1 MPGPDPERG
10 SRIGPYEVLGP
21 LGRGGMATVLEVRDT
36 RDGAVRA
43 LKLLHG
49 DLPGEEARKRF
60 SVEFRTLSS
69 LQHPNILRVFDSGV
83 HEGAAWFAMEKLGGQ
98 DLRQAMDHLRT
109 LPPGERAERAEQVL
123 IDIASALAHIH
134 EKGLVHRDVTPGN
147 IRLLPQGALL
157 MDFGVVHA
165 PGAELTIVGEM
176 VGTVAYIAPEQISA
190 EISGG
195 RVDAR
200 ADLYSLGCVL
210 YLMLTGQ
217 RPFTARTIPSL
228 LEKQLNAQPRPPRE
242 LVPTVPPHLDTIC
255 LRLLEK
261 DPARRYGSA
270 RHLLSILDRRAAALQ
285 TVDLRT
291 WPPRLV
297 GRIAEGARL
306 REALAALAAGKGS
319 CLLIEAPPGYGKTR
333 LLRLMQEQA
342 ASLDL
347 PVARGLCMRGSA
359 TPYGGFHGV
368 LRDLLDGQPIPS
380 GPLGKAFGE
389 EEGSIEQ
396 YKVLTAFRDLLR
408 ARLPRVLLIDQLHYA
423 DRGTLALLEFLL
435 RNHLSLADE
444 PLMILLSRRP
454 PEGLDDPL
462 EELLYE
468 KSSGVELEQM
478 ALGPITST
486 DVEELLLQLVPP
498 DERTSLLA
506 TRLHREGEGNPH
518 FIGEMIRGLV
528 DQGVI
533 TEEEPGRFALGLDV
547 THVSRAALPIPASIR
562 EALQE
567 RLATLS
573 TAGRALAQV
582 LSLCRSEVTAEVL
595 EEALGLP
602 SELVQDRLEELIDQH
617 VVRTRHVGV
626 DELYDLA
633 QPRLREVLV
642 STLEAP
648 ARSVLH
654 RRLGTALERLNRHR
668 MSSVLEAVAWHF
680 EQGQLPAKA
689 CPYLVRA
696 GVRLRERA
704 FVAESLLFFDR
715 ALALEP
721 HAREYMTLDDADR
734 QLARLHH
741 ERGQAL
747 SHLGDWTGALRE
759 HSAADRLGMQIDDDR
774 IRTLALT
781 ELGNLARRQ
790 LRIEDAESNLSEAL
804 ALATRLGDHHLRV
817 MPLLGLGAVRWSRGD
832 LDGSRQ
838 IWLEGMV
845 AANAAGNEEARG
857 RALNGMGLVAF
868 CRGQAAEA
876 RRHLEDASDIFN
888 RLGKLSP
895 LIIVRVNLVELY
907 HCTGNL
913 RKGLKL
919 ADQTIA
925 QAREISYSYGTA
937 LGLQY
942 RSLVLVDLGRWGEA
956 EDNASQA
963 RRIANDLG
971 DSEDQLTIV
980 ASLVRI
986 ALGRGKLE
994 EAQGYLDE
1002 ADELLLQDDIE
1013 GYGPLIAAWQ
1023 ALVHAHRGEL
1033 DAMDDALELASARAG
1048 RSWPHQ
1054 VCRLDI
1060 IAARALGVS
1069 GRLDEACARANS
1081 ALKRADACGYRFY
1094 SLKAHT
1100 LLARYATL
1108 ESHLAMHRRVATA
1121 LSKSLAG
1128 NLGREDA
1135 RRFLDRHA
1143 VEPREP

>member
-1 MPGPDPERG
+1 VPGRDPERG

-36 RDGAVRA
+36 RDDRIRA

-60 SVEFRTLSS
+60 SIEFRTLSS
-69 LQHPNILRVFDSGV
+69 LEHPNILRVFDSGV

-98 DLRQAMDHLRT
+98 DLRQAMDELKK
-109 LPPGERAERAEQVL
+109 LPPARRAVLAEKML

-134 EKGLVHRDVTPGN
+134 EQGLVHRDVTPGN
-147 IRLLPQGALL
+147 IRLLPDRALL
-157 MDFGVVHA
+157 MDFGVVHT

-217 RPFTARTIPSL
+217 RPFSARTIPSL

-261 DPARRYGSA
+261 DPAQRYGSA
-270 RHLLSILDRRAAALQ
+270 RHLLSILDRRASALQ
-285 TVDLRT
+285 AVDLKT

-297 GRIAEGARL
+297 GRIAEAARM
-306 REALAALAAGKGS
+306 REALASLASGKGG
-319 CLLIEAPPGYGKTR
+319 CMLVEAPPGFGKTR
-333 LLRLMQEQA
+333 LLQLMGEQA
-342 ASLDL
+342 ASLHL
-347 PVARGLCMRGSA
+347 PVARGLCRRGKT
-359 TPYGGFHGV
+359 TPYGGFKGV
-368 LRDLLDGQPIPS
+368 LQDLLEGQPIPP
-380 GPLGKAFGE
+380 GPLARAFGD

-408 ARLPRVLLIDQLHYA
+408 QRLPRALLIDQLHYA

-444 PLMILLSRRP
+444 PLLILLSRRP

-468 KSSGVELEQM
+468 RSAGVELQQM
-478 ALGPITST
+478 PLGPITST

-506 TRLHREGEGNPH
+506 SRLHREGEGNPH

-528 DQGVI
+528 EQGII
-533 TEEEPGRFALGLDV
+533 TEEEPGHYVLGLDV

-562 EALQE
+562 EALEE
-567 RLATLS
+567 RLGTLS
-573 TAGRALAQV
+573 AGGMALAQV

-602 SELVQDRLEELIDQH
+602 STQLLDRLEELLDQH
-617 VVRTRHVGV
+617 VVRARHVGV
-626 DELYDLA
+626 EELYDLA

-642 STLEAP
+642 ATLQPGESAL
-648 ARSVLH
+648 LH

-668 MSSVLEAVAWHF
+668 MSAVLEAVAWHF
-680 EQGQLPAKA
+680 EQGDVPAKA
-689 CPYLVRA
+689 CPYLLRA

-704 FVAESLLFFDR
+704 FVSESLDFLDR

-721 HAREYMTLDDADR
+721 HAREFMTLDDADR

-747 SHLGDWTGALRE
+747 RHLGDWAGALRE
-759 HSAADRLGMQIDDDR
+759 HSAADRLGMQIDDVR
-774 IRTLALT
+774 IRTVALT

-804 ALATRLGDHHLRV
+804 ALATKLGDHKLRV
-817 MPLLGLGAVRWSRGD
+817 MPLLGLGAVRWARGD

-845 AANAAGNEEARG
+845 AANAAANEEARG

-895 LIIVRVNLVELY
+895 LVIVRVNLVELY

-913 RKGLKL
+913 RKGLQL
-919 ADQTIA
+919 ADRTIA
-925 QAREISYSYGTA
+925 QAREISYSYGIA

-942 RSLVLVDLGRWGEA
+942 RSLLLVDLGRWGEA
-956 EDNASQA
+956 EDNATQA
-963 RRIANDLG
+963 RRIAEDLG

-980 ASLVRI
+980 ASLIRI
-986 ALGRGKLE
+986 ALGRGDLDA
-994 EAQGYLDE
+994 AQAHLDE

-1013 GYGPLIAAWQ
+1013 GYGPLVAAWQ
-1023 ALVHAHRGEL
+1023 ALVHAHRGAH
-1033 DAMDDALELASARAG
+1033 DAMDDALELAEARAG

-1054 VCRLDI
+1054 ACRLDI
-1060 IAARALGVS
+1060 IAARALGQA
-1069 GRLDEACARANS
+1069 GRSDQACVRAHS

-1094 SLKAHT
+1094 SLKAHI
-1100 LLARYATL
+1100 LLARHATQ
-1108 ESHLAMHRRVATA
+1108 ESRLAMHRRVATA

-1135 RRFLDRHA
+1135 RHFLERHA
-1143 VEPREP
+1143 VEPSAS